1 VTARRP
7 SRRTCPALANLSLAR
22 VTLPVVLALLVAPVA
37 ATAHGLD
44 HAVATERAVVVTLTH
59 DDGAPFSFESC
70 EVTPP
75 AGDAP
80 AQVGR
85 TDHLGRVVFL
95 ADRPGDWRVR
105 VVAQDGHGIDLTVPV
120 GADLLP
126 TRNRATGPTRPV
138 DLVTGVSLLFGLFG
152 VGALLLSRRK
162 P

>member
-1 VTARRP
+1 MRA
-7 SRRTCPALANLSLAR
+7 AL
-22 VTLPVVLALLVAPVA
+22 LPVVLALLIEPVA

-44 HAVATERAVVVTLTH
+44 HTIAGDRAVVVTLTY

-75 AGDAP
+75 DADAP
-80 AQVGR
+80 SQVGR
-85 TDHLGRVVFL
+85 TDRRGRVVFL

-105 VVAQDGHGIDLTVPV
+105 VVAQDGHGADLTVPV

-126 TRNRATGPTRPV
+126 SQDHAAGPTRPV
-138 DLVTGVSLLFGLFG
+138 KLVTGVSVLFGIFG
-152 VGALLLSRRK
+152 VVALLMSRRK